1 MIELHVHIH
10 VEGKRMKRKKH
21 SRRERREW
29 WEAQQRRSW
38 QPVTYIHEVPLL
50 GQMPAAPATLPGQW
64 GQELPQPAAMATP
77 PWLEVKPVAT
87 PKDDKVIRI
96 PHPNWT
102 DDNQPP
108 RQFARS
114 A

>member
-1 MIELHVHIH
+1 MT
-10 VEGKRMKRKKH
+10 KRKRKL
-21 SRRERREW
+21 SRREW
-29 WEAQQRRSW
+29 WEAHRDNDGYCGPRLNG
-38 QPVTYIHEVPLL
+38 QPVTYLHEMPML
-50 GQMPAAPATLPGQW
+50 GQMPAAPATLYGQW
-64 GQELPQPAAMATP
+64 GQELPQPAAMAVP
-77 PWLEVKPVAT
+77 PWMEAKPVAT